1 MKRVW
6 FIPVHKNTHTHII
19 CHSISQQFNSLFNIF
34 LFLFVCFLFLSLSP
48 SLFTHHDYELK
59 VCDSRWIQP
68 FWIQFNL
75 RNITQNGNLIL
86 LISCEKFT
94 YKASIENRSSIILK
108 NFNPN
113 WMELHRNE
121 CAASVSVW
129 KMGSEIA
136 WQRQK
141 LPIVLAVYY
150 FGVNWISIR
159 YILDI

>member
-6 FIPVHKNTHTHII
+6 FFPVHIYTHTSFAIQFLNN
-19 CHSISQQFNSLFNIF
+19 SILYLIF
-34 LFLFVCFLFLSLSP
+34 FSFLFVCFLCLSLSP

-68 FWIQFNL
+68 FSIQFNL
-75 RNITQNGNLIL
+75 RKITQNGNLIL

-94 YKASIENRSSIILK
+94 YKASIENRTSITLK
-108 NFNPN
+108 NFNPK
-113 WMELHRNE
+113 WMEFHRNE

-129 KMGSEIA
+129 NMGSEIA